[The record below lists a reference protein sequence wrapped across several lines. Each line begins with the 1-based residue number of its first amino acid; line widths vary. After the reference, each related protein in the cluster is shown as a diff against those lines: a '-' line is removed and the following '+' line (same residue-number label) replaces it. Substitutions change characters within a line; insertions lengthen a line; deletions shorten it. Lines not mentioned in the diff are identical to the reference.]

1 MPYVYLDN
9 AATTQVCPQAAEVAL
24 KYMGE
29 EYGNA
34 SSLHTLGQKA
44 KEVLEASRASLAKTI
59 GATPEELV
67 FTSGGTESNNI
78 AILGAA
84 RANTGRGRHIIT
96 TKIEHPSVLSAFAAL
111 EKKGFEVAYLGVNH
125 EGFIDLAELE
135 KNLRKDTILVSIMHA
150 NNEIGTIEPISEA
163 GEIIKSKSNALFHVD
178 AVQSY
183 GKSPVN
189 VEETKADLVTI
200 NSHKIHGPK
209 GVGALYI
216 RKGTRI
222 APLMFGG
229 AHEKKIR
236 PGTEN
241 VSGIAGFAKA
251 AEVAHASMEKDAQN
265 MARLRDML
273 IDGIENAIPHTKLNG
288 PRGNLRLPN
297 NANISF
303 GNIEG
308 ESIILLLD
316 SKGIGASTGSACT
329 AHDLKPSHVL
339 MAIGRSPEIS
349 HSSIRF
355 SLSRYNTEEDIKHVI
370 LVLPKIVENLRK
382 MSPVKEVQ

>member
-1 MPYVYLDN
+1 MHYVYLDN
-9 AATTQVCPQAAEVAL
+9 AATTKVCPEATETVL
-24 KYMGE
+24 KYMK

-34 SSLHTLGQKA
+34 SSLHTLGQRT
-44 KEVLEASRASLAKTI
+44 KESLEASRASIAKTI
-59 GATPEELV
+59 GATPDELI
-67 FTSGGTESNNI
+67 FTSGGTESNNL

-84 RANTGRGRHIIT
+84 RANTERGRHIIT
-96 TKIEHPSVLSAFAAL
+96 TKIEHPFVLSAFAAL
-111 EKKGFEVAYLGVNH
+111 EKEGFEVTYLGVDK
-125 EGFIDLAELE
+125 EGFINLAELE

-150 NNEIGTIEPISEA
+150 NNEIGTIEPIKEA
-163 GEIIKSKSNALFHVD
+163 GEIIKSNSNALFHID
-178 AVQSY
+178 CAQSY
-183 GKSPVN
+183 GKIPVN
-189 VEETKADLVTI
+189 VEEIKADLVTI
-200 NSHKIHGPK
+200 NSHKIHGPM

-241 VSGIAGFAKA
+241 ISGIAGFAKA
-251 AEVAHASMEKDAQN
+251 AEVAYINIEKDTQN
-265 MARLRDML
+265 ITRLRDML
-273 IDGIENAIPHTKLNG
+273 IEEIENAIPHTILNG

-308 ESIILLLD
+308 ESIVLLLD

-329 AHDLKPSHVL
+329 THDLKPSHVL
-339 MAIGRSPEIS
+339 MAIGRSPEIA

-355 SLSRYNTEEDIKHVI
+355 SLSRYNTEDDIKHVI
-370 LVLPKIVENLRK
+370 SVLPKIVENLRK
-382 MSPVKEVQ
+382 MSPIKEVQ